1 MQTRRRFRSRPG
13 IAIAVALCLTGHA
26 GARAADD
33 AASFYK
39 GATVTVL
46 SPFGADGG
54 YGRLVTLVAQH
65 LGHYI
70 AGSPKTVP
78 QFMPG
83 AGGITMANY
92 LYNAAPRDGSV
103 IGLLYDN
110 IPTVQLLYAEKGVK
124 YKSEN
129 FVPLGSVGR
138 YDPGV
143 IGVRPDSPALTI
155 ADAKKKTDIIGAGG
169 KGTNQFIIPNLL
181 NKLVGTKFKI
191 VTGYK
196 ALGEIMLAIERGEV
210 QGTLGSFSFFK
221 ETRPEWIRDGKL
233 KWIVQLADER
243 DPELKDVPLLQETT
257 DNKQY
262 QQVFIFMTRARNMTK
277 SLVAPP
283 GIPAARAAALRK
295 AIADMTRD
303 KAFVAAAKRQRL
315 DVAPGSWQKIAKLIR
330 ATVDTDPAV
339 VKLTKQLTSGK

>member
-1 MQTRRRFRSRPG
+1 MPIGYRLGTRLAC
-13 IAIAVALCLTGHA
+13 AIVVALCLAGFG

-65 LGHYI
+65 LGRHLP
-70 AGSPKTVP
+70 GEPKSVP
-78 QFMPG
+78 QFMAG

-92 LYNAAPRDGSV
+92 LYNVAPHDGSV
-103 IGLLYDN
+103 VGLLYDN
-110 IPTVQLLYAEKGVK
+110 IPTVQLLYADKGVK
-124 YKSEN
+124 YKSEE
-129 FVPLGSVGR
+129 FVALGSVGK

-155 ADAKKKTDIIGAGG
+155 ADAKKKTVIIGAGG
-169 KGTNQFIIPNLL
+169 KGTNQFIVPNLL

-196 ALGEIMLAIERGEV
+196 ALGEIMLAIERNEV
-210 QGTLGSFSFFK
+210 QGTLGSYSFFQ

-233 KWIVQLADER
+233 KWLVQLADER
-243 DPELKDVPLLQETT
+243 DPALKDVPLLQETT

-262 QQVFIFMTRARNMTK
+262 QDVFIFMTRARNMVK
-277 SLVAPP
+277 ALVAPP
-283 GIPAARAAALRK
+283 RIPAARADALRK
-295 AIADMTRD
+295 AIVDMVRD
-303 KAFVAAAKRQRL
+303 KAFIADAKRQRL
-315 DVAPGSWQKIAKLIR
+315 EVAPGSWQKLEKLIR
-330 ATVDTDPAV
+330 DTVKTDPEV
-339 VKLTKQLTSGK
+339 VKLTKKMTSG

>member
-1 MQTRRRFRSRPG
+1 MPIRDRLAATAAA
-13 IAIAVALCLTGHA
+13 AIVVALCLAPDG

-65 LGHYI
+65 LGRYI
-70 AGSPKTVP
+70 AGTPKTVP

-92 LYNAAPRDGSV
+92 LYNAAPHDGSV

-110 IPTVQLLYAEKGVK
+110 IPTVQLLYADKGVK
-124 YKSEN
+124 YKSEH
-129 FVPLGSVGR
+129 FVALGSVGR

-155 ADAKKKTDIIGAGG
+155 ADAKTKTDIIGAGG

-181 NKLVGTKFKI
+181 NKLVGTRFKI

-196 ALGEIMLAIERGEV
+196 ALGEMMLAIERGEV
-210 QGTLGSFSFFK
+210 QGTLGSLSFFK
-221 ETRPEWIRDGKL
+221 ETRPDWIRDGKL

-257 DNKQY
+257 DNKQA
-262 QQVFIFMTRARNMTK
+262 QGVFVFMTRARNMTK

-303 KAFVAAAKRQRL
+303 KAFVADAQRQRL
-315 DVAPGSWQKIAKLIR
+315 DVAPGSWQKIEKLIR
-330 ATVDTDPAV
+330 DTVHTDPAV
-339 VKLTKQLTSGK
+339 VTLTRQMTTGG